1 MDLLKVEDDNEQE
14 EEDEEDGDDGDGEEE
29 EQAFPPAIKN
39 RVLLLESLHES
50 ATAVDAELRKERIAI
65 EQKRNAL
72 RAPIYQKRAKVISGE
87 VEAEANGLT
96 IYPYNCY

>member
-1 MDLLKVEDDNEQE
+1 MDLLKVEDDNEQDDEEE
-14 EEDEEDGDDGDGEEE
+14 EEDGDGDGEEE

-72 RAPIYQKRAKVISGE
+72 RAPIYQKRAKVINGE
-87 VEAEANGLT
+87 VEAEANGL
-96 IYPYNCY
+96 ILFP